1 MPVVSGAIAA
11 VGAAIATTTVATV
24 ASAVAAVGTVVGM
37 AGLATTAVGMIT
49 KDKGLMKAGKIMGF
63 VGLGAGL
70 AGWGVGALNSAGVFG
85 TAADAADD
93 IASASMSSVDDVMG
107 VGATAKDGMGNTMTV
122 GADGGI
128 HHATEGVPSLSVP
141 VDKLPQGALEPLK
154 AAERYHAAGL
164 INDAPNYIEQVGK
177 TDIAMKPF
185 TQTSAMSAPAQS
197 APLQTPALQAPT
209 LPGVGASAPTPPAG
223 LINAPGGLPAGAGVT
238 TNPAG
243 LAGLSGAGATAPPA
257 GGVAGWWNGLSDT
270 MKASLATTAGQGIAG
285 ALGGIFQAMS
295 ASDRYDLEREMEA
308 WKQRN
313 GSYAPRVSFGRS

>member
-1 MPVVSGAIAA
+1 MPVISGAIAA
-11 VGAAIATTTVATV
+11 VGAAVAATSVTTVVAGVISAAAMATTV
-24 ASAVAAVGTVVGM
+24 
-37 AGLATTAVGMIT
+37 VGMIT
-49 KDKGLMKAGKIMGF
+49 KDQGLMKAGKIMGF
-63 VGLGAGL
+63 VGLGIGV
-70 AGWGVGALNSAGVFG
+70 AGWAIGALNSLGVAG

-93 IASASMSSVDDVMG
+93 IASASMGSMDDVMG

-122 GADGGI
+122 GADGGL
-128 HHATEGVPSLSVP
+128 HHATEGIPSLSVP

-185 TQTSAMSAPAQS
+185 TQTSALSAPAQS
-197 APLQTPALQAPT
+197 APLQTSALQAPA
-209 LPGVGASAPTPPAG
+209 LPGVGASAPTPSAG

-257 GGVAGWWNGLSDT
+257 GGVSGWWNGLSDT